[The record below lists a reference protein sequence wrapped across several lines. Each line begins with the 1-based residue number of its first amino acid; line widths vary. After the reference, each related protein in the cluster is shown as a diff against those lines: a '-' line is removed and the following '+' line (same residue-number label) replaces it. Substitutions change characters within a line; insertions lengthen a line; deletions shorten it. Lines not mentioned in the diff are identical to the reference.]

1 MNTTLAKGN
10 IKFNFDTQITEN
22 IPFLNN
28 YARRFVRDEDERKDL
43 VSDTILRALDKKE
56 YFHEGDE
63 RNFQAW
69 LIVILRNS
77 FINTY
82 RKDGRNA
89 TDSYDNEQMS
99 LISELKRHSQE
110 ADADSIYYELQELV
124 RISLTPLELRMF
136 MAYVNGYSYEQIS
149 EIMEIPVGTIK
160 SKMHFSRNKIKAN
173 IKKMNHEQSYT
184 GEYRQVPR

>member
-1 MNTTLAKGN
+1 MNATLAKGN

-43 VSDTILRALDKKE
+43 VSDTILKALDKKE

-99 LISELKRHSQE
+99 LIGELKRYSQE

-184 GEYRQVPR
+184 GEYRQIPR